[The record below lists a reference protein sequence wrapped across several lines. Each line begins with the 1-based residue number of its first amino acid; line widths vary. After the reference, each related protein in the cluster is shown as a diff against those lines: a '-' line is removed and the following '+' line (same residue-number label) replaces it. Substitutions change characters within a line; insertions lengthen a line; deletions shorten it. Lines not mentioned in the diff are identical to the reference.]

1 MSHHNIKTSYADKT
15 QYEIMQIILKGKRID
30 IEKNKMHFNF
40 ELSRLIDIFG
50 YKIRSGYYDMYIN
63 NDKNAIIEEH
73 MKSYSS
79 TIHYG
84 TSVDDENTDK
94 ICENNL
100 KSQINKYINRNHK
113 EREQQYAEMYRKR
126 CSVKKKK
133 KK

>member
-1 MSHHNIKTSYADKT
+1 MSYHNIKTSYADKT

-63 NDKNAIIEEH
+63 NDKNAIIKEH

-84 TSVDDENTDK
+84 TPVNNRTTDK
-94 ICENNL
+94 ICQNNL
-100 KSQINKYINRNHK
+100 KSQINKYINSNHK
-113 EREQQYAEMYRKR
+113 ERAQQYAEMYKKR
-126 CSVKKKK
+126 CFVKKKK

>member
-1 MSHHNIKTSYADKT
+1 MSYHNIKTSYADKT

-63 NDKNAIIEEH
+63 NDKNAIIKEH

-84 TSVDDENTDK
+84 TPVKNGNTDK
-94 ICENNL
+94 ICQNNL
-100 KSQINKYINRNHK
+100 KSQINKYINSNHK
-113 EREQQYAEMYRKR
+113 EREQQYAEMYKKR
-126 CSVKKKK
+126 CFVKKKK